1 MRELGLDA
9 ESDLILHLCSS
20 TSISPKEIEFV
31 RQWHDEIRK
40 STDAR
45 IAKAAILVRPH
56 PLNKQP
62 WDQLDDLQNF
72 AVWPRDSIGP
82 FNPQGRADYFDSI
95 YHAAVVVGLNTSGQV
110 EAGLIRRPVLTLLSA
125 DSPLTLRGTTDTL
138 HFKHLIS
145 VKGGLLHVARSFD
158 EHVQHLGRAIAGDP
172 AMVERSRRFTQAFI
186 RPHGMDRPAAPIL
199 ADAIRSVGAVKP
211 RRPMLYRAL
220 EPILRPLLRQAAS
233 RELAQKRS
241 KKIARKSA
249 PRAVMDQKLGKNGS
263 GELRRS

>member
-1 MRELGLDA
+1 LSELALDP
-9 ESDLILHLCSS
+9 ESDLILYLCSS
-20 TSISPKEIEFV
+20 TSISPNEIEFV

-40 STDAR
+40 SADAR
-45 IAKAAILVRPH
+45 VAKAAILVRPH

-62 WDQLDDLQNF
+62 WDQLDHLANF

-110 EAGLIRRPVLTLLSA
+110 EAGLIGKPVLTLLLA

-138 HFKHLIS
+138 HFQHLLS
-145 VKGGLLHVARSFD
+145 VNGGLLHVARSFD

-186 RPHGMDRPAAPIL
+186 RPHGMERPAAPIL
-199 ADAIRSVGAVKP
+199 ADAIRSVGEVKP
-211 RRPMLYRAL
+211 QRPMLDRAL
-220 EPILRPLLRQAAS
+220 APILRPLLKQAAS
-233 RELAQKRS
+233 RELAQRRS
-241 KKIARKSA
+241 KKAARKPA
-249 PRAVMDQKLGKNGS
+249 PGAVADQKVGKNG
-263 GELRRS
+263 